1 MPVSTRILNSTASIP
16 LIWWSNSSSSPI
28 AGSGRRS
35 SAAFEPSATCLIAS
49 RDFGMPS
56 ATAVGSVVLVF
67 LTFLYP
73 AFVYGLQSVLPPQAF
88 TGLALLLIGLR
99 VATLESAA
107 ARIWR
112 GPLISAGIVIA
123 LSTTVDGRIAAKIY
137 PIAL

>member
-1 MPVSTRILNSTASIP
+1 MPVSTRILTSTASIP

-28 AGSGRRS
+28 AGSSRRS

-56 ATAVGSVVLVF
+56 ATAVGSLVLVV

-88 TGLALLLIGLR
+88 TGVGLLLIGR
-99 VATLESAA
+99 RAATLEAAA

-112 GPLISAGIVIA
+112 GRLILG
-123 LSTTVDGRIAAKIY
+123 G
-137 PIAL
+137 